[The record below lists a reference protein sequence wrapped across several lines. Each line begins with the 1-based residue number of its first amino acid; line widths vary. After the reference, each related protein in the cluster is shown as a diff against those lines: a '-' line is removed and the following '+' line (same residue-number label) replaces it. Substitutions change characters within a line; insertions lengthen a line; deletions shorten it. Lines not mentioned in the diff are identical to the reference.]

1 MHAQASELDLCLIE
15 KSKRAPTSGDTERRY
30 RAVGAPQRSEN
41 GSRMKIKR
49 PSSRLFM
56 LVISMALFMT
66 SACSPHPTKLM
77 YEAEALLV
85 IGTTSKP
92 VPSDQEFAE
101 ILSKIKQVAENC
113 VSNTPATV
121 TVKRDRKSR
130 FVRVHL
136 LADSRQGAIDSCNN
150 VCLACDSYREEQIRS
165 RQEERLYV
173 YSLERAEF
181 AKPK

>member
-1 MHAQASELDLCLIE
+1 
-15 KSKRAPTSGDTERRY
+15 
-30 RAVGAPQRSEN
+30 
-41 GSRMKIKR
+41 MKIKS

-101 ILSKIKQVAENC
+101 ILSKIKKVAENC
-113 VSNTPATV
+113 VSNTPTTV